1 MKKFLLL
8 AAFIAAL
15 NVSAQSVAGYWY
27 GTANVAGLGSTNNYM
42 IELIV
47 KQNQSA
53 VQAIMNCYFKNTFR
67 SIKLNGNYNNIKREL
82 TLLDIPMPYFASTD
96 KVQVDCQMN
105 FVATHRVAK
114 AGSNL
119 TGRFIGKGDYQY
131 TCPDIVFDLKLNTD
145 AGNQDSVLLALKN
158 FKETYQ
164 LWTPSATD
172 TLVAATVIQRKI
184 ENPVINKEYT
194 ERENVVQKE
203 IEVSSDSVQVDFYD
217 NGEIDGDSIS
227 VFFNDQLLGANLMLS
242 TKSVHMNI
250 KLDTTRE
257 YNQLAM
263 FANNLGSIPPN
274 TALMLI
280 SDGKNRWEVR
290 LSSSLDK
297 SGAVRIKRKKTAPSN
312 SPNGR
317 EQEHRP

>member
-1 MKKFLLL
+1 MKKILF
-8 AAFIAAL
+8 FIAMAATI
-15 NVSAQSVAGYWY
+15 NVSAQSVVGYWY
-27 GTANVAGLGSTNNYM
+27 GTANVAGKSSTNNYM
-42 IELIV
+42 IEMIV
-47 KQNQSA
+47 TQNQSA
-53 VQAIMNCYFKNTFR
+53 VQAILNCYFKNTFR
-67 SIKLNGNYNNIKREL
+67 SIKINGNYNNIKREL

-96 KVQVDCQMN
+96 RVQVDCQME
-105 FVATHRVAK
+105 FKASHRVAK

-119 TGRFIGKGDYQY
+119 TGRFYGKGDYQY

-145 AGNQDSVLLALKN
+145 AGNQDSVLTALRN

-172 TLVAATVIQRKI
+172 TLVQANVIQRKI

-203 IEVSSDSVQVDFYD
+203 IEVSSDSLQVDFYD

-242 TKSVHMNI
+242 TRSVHMNI

-290 LSSSLDK
+290 LSSNLDK
-297 SGAVRIKRKKTAPSN
+297 SGAVRIRRKK
-312 SPNGR
+312 
-317 EQEHRP
+317 

>member
-1 MKKFLLL
+1 MKKFLLPL
-8 AAFIAAL
+8 ALFL
-15 NVSAQSVAGYWY
+15 TLSSTGQSVVGYWY
-27 GTANVAGLGSTNNYM
+27 GTANVAGKSSTNNYM
-42 IELIV
+42 IELII

-67 SIKLNGNYNNIKREL
+67 SIKLNGNYNNLKREL

-96 KVQVDCQMN
+96 RVQVDCAME
-105 FVATHRVAK
+105 FVASHRVAK

-119 TGRFIGKGDYQY
+119 TGRFTGKGDYKY

-145 AGNQDSVLLALKN
+145 AGNQDSVLLALRN

-172 TLVAATVIQRKI
+172 TAVAATVVQRKI
-184 ENPVINKEYT
+184 ENPVINQEYT
-194 ERENVVQKE
+194 ERETVVQKE
-203 IEVSSDSVQVDFYD
+203 IEVSSDSLQVDFYD
-217 NGEIDGDSIS
+217 NGEVDGDSIS
-227 VFFNDQLLGANLMLS
+227 VFFNDQLLGANLKLS
-242 TKSVHMNI
+242 TRSVHMNV
-250 KLDTTRE
+250 KLDSTKE

-263 FANNLGSIPPN
+263 FANNLGTIPPN

-290 LSSSLDK
+290 LTSDLGK
-297 SGAVRIKRKKTAPSN
+297 TGAVRIKRKKKTT
-312 SPNGR
+312 
-317 EQEHRP
+317 

>member
-1 MKKFLLL
+1 MKRILLPFAFLISLG
-8 AAFIAAL
+8 
-15 NVSAQSVAGYWY
+15 VSAQSVVGYWY
-27 GTANVAGLGSTNNYM
+27 GTANVAGKTSTNNYM

-47 KQNQSA
+47 KQNQSS

-67 SIKLNGNYNNIKREL
+67 SIKLNGNYSNLKREL

-96 KVQVDCQMN
+96 RVQVDCQME
-105 FVATHRVAK
+105 FIASHRVAK

-119 TGRFIGKGDYQY
+119 SGRFIGKGDYKY

-145 AGNQDSVLLALKN
+145 AGNQDSVLVALRN

-172 TLVAATVIQRKI
+172 TLVQATVIQRKI
-184 ENPVINKEYT
+184 ENPVINQEYQQ
-194 ERENVVQKE
+194 RENVVQKE

-242 TKSVHMNI
+242 TRSVHMNI
-250 KLDTTRE
+250 KLDTTKE

-263 FANNLGSIPPN
+263 FANNLGSLPPN

-290 LSSSLDK
+290 LTSDLGK
-297 SGAVRIKRKKTAPSN
+297 TGAVRIKRKKTLGSL
-312 SPNGR
+312 
-317 EQEHRP
+317 

>member
-1 MKKFLLL
+1 MKKLLIL
-8 AAFIAAL
+8 AAVLISL
-15 NVSAQSVAGYWY
+15 NAPAQSVVGYWY
-27 GTANVAGLGSTNNYM
+27 GTANVANTGLRNNYM

-53 VQAIMNCYFKNTFR
+53 VEAIMNCYFKNTFR
-67 SIKLNGNYNNIKREL
+67 SVKLYGNYNRIKREL
-82 TLLDIPMPYFASTD
+82 RLLNISMPYFASTD
-96 KVQVDCQMN
+96 KVQVDCQMD
-105 FVATHRVAK
+105 FIASHRVAK

-119 TGRFIGKGDYQY
+119 TGRFVGKGDYQY

-145 AGNQDSVLLALKN
+145 AGNQDSVLLALRN

-184 ENPVINKEYT
+184 ENPVINREYQQ
-194 ERENVVQKE
+194 REAVVQKE
-203 IEVSSDSVQVDFYD
+203 IEVSSDSIQVDFYD
-217 NGEIDGDSIS
+217 NGEIDGDSVS
-227 VFFNDQLLGANLMLS
+227 VFFNDQLLGANLKLS
-242 TKSVHMNI
+242 TRSIHMNI
-250 KLDTTRE
+250 HLDSTRE
-257 YNQLAM
+257 YNELAM

-280 SDGKNRWEVR
+280 SDGKTRYEVR

-297 SGAVRIKRKKTAPSN
+297 TGVVRIKRKKKT
-312 SPNGR
+312 SP
-317 EQEHRP
+317 

>member
-1 MKKFLLL
+1 MKKFLLPIL
-8 AAFIAAL
+8 FFIAL
-15 NVSAQSVAGYWY
+15 DVSAQNVVGYWY

-47 KQNQSA
+47 KQNQSS

-67 SIKLNGNYNNIKREL
+67 SIKLNGNFNNVKREL
-82 TLLDIPMPYFASTD
+82 TLLNIPIPYFASTER
-96 KVQVDCQMN
+96 VQVDCQME
-105 FVATHRVAK
+105 FTASLRTAK

-119 TGRFIGKGDYQY
+119 TGRFFAKGDYKY
-131 TCPDIVFDLKLNTD
+131 TCPDIVFDLKLNTE
-145 AGNQDSVLLALKN
+145 AGNQDSVLLALRN

-172 TLVAATVIQRKI
+172 TLVRATVIQRKI
-184 ENPVINKEYT
+184 ENPVINQQYQH
-194 ERENVVQKE
+194 RETLVQKE
-203 IEVSSDSVQVDFYD
+203 IEVSSDSVRVDFYD

-242 TKSVHMNI
+242 TRSVHMNI

-257 YNQLAM
+257 FNQLAM

-280 SDGKNRWEVR
+280 SDGRNRYEVR

-297 SGAVRIKRKKTAPSN
+297 TGAVRIKRKKK
-312 SPNGR
+312 SP
-317 EQEHRP
+317 

>member
-1 MKKFLLL
+1 MKRIMFLS
-8 AAFIAAL
+8 AIVFAL
-15 NVSAQSVAGYWY
+15 NVSAQNVVGYWY
-27 GTANVAGLGSTNNYM
+27 GTANVAGKTSTNNYM

-53 VQAIMNCYFKNTFR
+53 VQAIMNLYFKNTFR
-67 SIKLNGNYNNIKREL
+67 SVKLNGNYNNIKREL
-82 TLLDIPMPYFASTD
+82 TLHDIAMPYFASTD
-96 KVQVDCQMN
+96 RVQVDCQMD
-105 FVATHRVAK
+105 FIATHRAAK

-119 TGRFIGKGDYQY
+119 AGRFIGKEDYKY
-131 TCPDIVFDLKLNTD
+131 TCPDVVFDLKLNTD

-164 LWTPSATD
+164 LWTPTATD
-172 TLVAATVIQRKI
+172 TLVQATVIQRKI
-184 ENPVINKEYT
+184 ENPVINTEYAQRQN
-194 ERENVVQKE
+194 EVQKE
-203 IEVSSDSVQVDFYD
+203 IEVSADSVQVDFYD
-217 NGEIDGDSIS
+217 NGDIDGDSVS

-242 TKSVHMNI
+242 TRSIHMNI
-250 KLDTTRE
+250 KLDTTKE

-290 LSSSLDK
+290 LSSNLDK
-297 SGAVRIKRKKTAPSN
+297 SGTVRIKRK
-312 SPNGR
+312 R
-317 EQEHRP
+317 

>member
-1 MKKFLLL
+1 MKKVLLPL
-8 AAFIAAL
+8 LFFITL
-15 NVSAQSVAGYWY
+15 SSSAQSVVGYWY
-27 GTANVAGLGSTNNYM
+27 GTANVAGKNSTNNYM

-53 VQAIMNCYFKNTFR
+53 VQAVMNCYFKNTFR
-67 SIKLNGNYNNIKREL
+67 SIKLNGNYNNLKREL

-96 KVQVDCQMN
+96 RVQVDCQMQ
-105 FVATHRVAK
+105 FVASHRIAK

-119 TGRFIGKGDYQY
+119 TGRFIGQGDYKY

-172 TLVAATVIQRKI
+172 TAVQATVIQRKI
-184 ENPVINKEYT
+184 ENPVINQEYKQ
-194 ERENVVQKE
+194 RETVVQKE
-203 IEVSSDSVQVDFYD
+203 IEVASDSVNVDFYD
-217 NGEIDGDSIS
+217 NGEVDGDSIS
-227 VFFNDQLLGANLMLS
+227 VFYNDKLLGANLMLS
-242 TKSVHMNI
+242 TKSIHMNL

-290 LSSSLDK
+290 LTSDLGK
-297 SGAVRIKRKKTAPSN
+297 TGAVKIKRKKQAPPNPSAKGT
-312 SPNGR
+312 SP
-317 EQEHRP
+317 Q

>member
-1 MKKFLLL
+1 
-8 AAFIAAL
+8 
-15 NVSAQSVAGYWY
+15 
-27 GTANVAGLGSTNNYM
+27 M

-67 SIKLNGNYNNIKREL
+67 SIKVNGNYNNLKREL

-96 KVQVDCQMN
+96 RVQVDCQME
-105 FVATHRVAK
+105 FVATHRIAK

-119 TGRFIGKGDYQY
+119 TGRFIGKGDYKY

-172 TLVAATVIQRKI
+172 TLVQATVIQRKI
-184 ENPVINKEYT
+184 ENPVINREFQ
-194 ERENVVQKE
+194 EREKVVQKE

-227 VFFNDQLLGANLMLS
+227 VFFNDQLLGANLLLS
-242 TKSVHMNI
+242 TRSIHMNI

-280 SDGKNRWEVR
+280 SDGKTRYEVR

-297 SGAVRIKRKKTAPSN
+297 SGAVRIRRKNK
-312 SPNGR
+312 SP
-317 EQEHRP
+317 

>member
-1 MKKFLLL
+1 MKKTFVLL
-8 AAFIAAL
+8 AIIIAFNA
-15 NVSAQSVAGYWY
+15 SAQNVVGYWY
-27 GTANVAGLGSTNNYM
+27 GTANVAGKGSTNNYM

-53 VQAIMNCYFKNTFR
+53 VQAIMNLYFKNTFR
-67 SIKLNGNYNNIKREL
+67 SVKLNGNYNTIKREL

-96 KVQVDCQMN
+96 KVQVDCQMD
-105 FVATHRVAK
+105 FIASHRVAK

-119 TGRFIGKGDYQY
+119 TGRFVGKGDYKY

-172 TLVAATVIQRKI
+172 TLVQATVIQRKI

-194 ERENVVQKE
+194 ERQNVVQKE
-203 IEVSSDSVQVDFYD
+203 IEVASDSLQVDFYD
-217 NGEIDGDSIS
+217 NGEVDGDSIS

-242 TKSVHMNI
+242 TKAIHMNI
-250 KLDTTRE
+250 KLDTTKE

-290 LSSSLDK
+290 LTSDLGK
-297 SGAVRIKRKKTAPSN
+297 TGAVRIKRKKKTV
-312 SPNGR
+312 SP
-317 EQEHRP
+317 

>member
-1 MKKFLLL
+1 MKKILFLTAIILT
-8 AAFIAAL
+8 L
-15 NVSAQSVAGYWY
+15 NVSAQNVVGYWY
-27 GTANVAGLGSTNNYM
+27 GTANVAGKSSTNNYM

-47 KQNQSA
+47 KQNQSS
-53 VQAIMNCYFKNTFR
+53 VQAIMNLYFKNTFR
-67 SIKLNGNYNNIKREL
+67 SVKLNGNYNNIKREL
-82 TLLDIPMPYFASTD
+82 SLIDIPIPYFASTD
-96 KVQVDCQMN
+96 RVQVDCKMD
-105 FVATHRVAK
+105 FFASHRVAK

-119 TGRFIGKGDYQY
+119 TGRFVGKGDYQY

-172 TLVAATVIQRKI
+172 TLVQATVIQRKI
-184 ENPVINKEYT
+184 ENPVINKEYS
-194 ERENVVQKE
+194 EREKIVQKE
-203 IEVSSDSVQVDFYD
+203 IEVASDSVQVDFYD
-217 NGEIDGDSIS
+217 NGDIDGDSIS
-227 VFFNDQLLGANLMLS
+227 VFFNDQLLGANLLLS
-242 TKSVHMNI
+242 TKSIHMNI
-250 KLDTTRE
+250 KLDTTKE

-280 SDGKNRWEVR
+280 YDGKTRYEVR

-297 SGAVRIKRKKTAPSN
+297 SGAVRIKRKKI
-312 SPNGR
+312 SP
-317 EQEHRP
+317 

>member
-1 MKKFLLL
+1 MKNILLPFIFFLT
-8 AAFIAAL
+8 L
-15 NVSAQSVAGYWY
+15 NVSAQNIVGYWY
-27 GTANVAGLGSTNNYM
+27 GTGNIAGKSSTNNYM

-47 KQNQSA
+47 KQNQSS

-82 TLLDIPMPYFASTD
+82 TLLNIPIPYFASTER
-96 KVQVDCQMN
+96 VQVDCEME
-105 FVATHRVAK
+105 FVASLRVAK

-119 TGRFIGKGDYQY
+119 TGKFFGKGDYKY

-145 AGNQDSVLLALKN
+145 AGNQDSVLLALRN

-172 TLVAATVIQRKI
+172 TLIQATVIQRKI
-184 ENPVINKEYT
+184 ENPVITQQYQQ
-194 ERENVVQKE
+194 RETTVQKE

-227 VFFNDQLLGANLMLS
+227 VFFNDQLLGANLRLS
-242 TKSVHMNI
+242 TKSIHMNV

-257 YNQLAM
+257 INQLAM

-280 SDGKNRWEVR
+280 SDGKNRYEVR

-297 SGAVRIKRKKTAPSN
+297 TGAVRIKRKKK
-312 SPNGR
+312 SP
-317 EQEHRP
+317 

>member
-1 MKKFLLL
+1 MKKFLL
-8 AAFIAAL
+8 AIIFFTTL
-15 NVSAQSVAGYWY
+15 NVSAQNVVGYWY
-27 GTANVAGLGSTNNYM
+27 GTANVAGLGSTNNYL

-67 SIKLNGNYNNIKREL
+67 SIKLNGNFNNIKREL
-82 TLLDIPMPYFASTD
+82 TLLNIPMPYFASTER
-96 KVQVDCQMN
+96 VQVDCQME
-105 FVATHRVAK
+105 FTASLRTAK

-119 TGRFIGKGDYQY
+119 TGRFFGKGDYKY
-131 TCPDIVFDLKLNTD
+131 TCPDIVFDLKLNTE
-145 AGNQDSVLLALKN
+145 AGNQDSVLLALRN

-172 TLVAATVIQRKI
+172 TLVQATVIQRKI
-184 ENPVINKEYT
+184 ENPVINQQYQQ
-194 ERENVVQKE
+194 RETLVQKE
-203 IEVSSDSVQVDFYD
+203 IEVSSDSVRVDFYD

-227 VFFNDQLLGANLMLS
+227 VFFNDQLLGANLLLS
-242 TKSVHMNI
+242 TRSLHMNI

-257 YNQLAM
+257 FNQLAM

-280 SDGKNRWEVR
+280 SDGRNRYEVR

-297 SGAVRIKRKKTAPSN
+297 TGAVRIKRKKK
-312 SPNGR
+312 SP
-317 EQEHRP
+317 

>member
-1 MKKFLLL
+1 MKRILSLL
-8 AAFIAAL
+8 AIILAL
-15 NVSAQSVAGYWY
+15 NVSAQNVVGYWY
-27 GTANVAGLGSTNNYM
+27 GTANVAGKSSTNNYM

-53 VQAIMNCYFKNTFR
+53 VQAIMNLYFKNTFR
-67 SIKLNGNYNNIKREL
+67 SVKLNGNYNNIKREL
-82 TLLDIPMPYFASTD
+82 TLYDVAMPYFASTD
-96 KVQVDCQMN
+96 RVQVDCQMD
-105 FVATHRVAK
+105 FVASHRAAK
-114 AGSNL
+114 AGSDL
-119 TGRFIGKGDYQY
+119 LGRFVGKGDYKY
-131 TCPDIVFDLKLNTD
+131 TCPDVVFDLKLNTD

-172 TLVAATVIQRKI
+172 TLVQATVIQRKI
-184 ENPVINKEYT
+184 ENPVINKEYAQ
-194 ERENVVQKE
+194 RENVVQKE
-203 IEVSSDSVQVDFYD
+203 IEVSSDSLQVDFYD

-250 KLDTTRE
+250 KLDTKKE

-290 LSSSLDK
+290 ISSNLDK
-297 SGAVRIKRKKTAPSN
+297 SGAVRIRRKK
-312 SPNGR
+312 
-317 EQEHRP
+317 